1 MPTDQRVDDD
11 RSIVFD
17 SEPLTEPLEILGMPR
32 LRLVFDSNRP
42 VAQVIVRLNDV
53 FSDGTSARVSYG
65 VLNLSHRKSHEFPDP
80 LVPGERSET
89 IIKLNDIAHCFPVGH
104 RLRIAIATAYWPLVW
119 PAPEPV
125 ALGVYAGASA
135 LELPVR
141 PPRAED
147 TELPSFEAPEEGPG
161 EAGHEGGEVAGAYR

>member
-1 MPTDQRVDDD
+1 
-11 RSIVFD
+11 
-17 SEPLTEPLEILGMPR
+17 MPR

-125 ALGVYAGASA
+125 TLGIYTGASA

-141 PPRAED
+141 LARA
-147 TELPSFEAPEEGPG
+147 TGC
-161 EAGHEGGEVAGAYR
+161 